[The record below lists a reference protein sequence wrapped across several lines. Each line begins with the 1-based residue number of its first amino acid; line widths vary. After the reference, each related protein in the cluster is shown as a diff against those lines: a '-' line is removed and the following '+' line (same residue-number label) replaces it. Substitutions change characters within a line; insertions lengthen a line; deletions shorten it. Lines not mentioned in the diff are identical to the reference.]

1 MEKSENQPKNPLF
14 NSNFSEIYLQY
25 IQIIQMLTSQIV

>member
-14 NSNFSEIYLQY
+14 NSNFSETYFQY
-25 IQIIQMLTSQIV
+25 IQIIQIVTSQIV